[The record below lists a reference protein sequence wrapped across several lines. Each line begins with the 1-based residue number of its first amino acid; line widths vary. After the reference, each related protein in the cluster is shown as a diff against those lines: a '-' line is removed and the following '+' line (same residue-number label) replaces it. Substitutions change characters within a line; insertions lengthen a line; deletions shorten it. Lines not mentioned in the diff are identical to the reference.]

1 VGADEAASGREVGG
15 VHQVLGG
22 DVDIDR
28 DEVADREEPG
38 ALGFGVGAA
47 GALLAAEP

>member
-1 VGADEAASGREVGG
+1 VSAEEAALGGEIGG
-15 VHQVLGG
+15 VHQILGG
-22 DVDIDR
+22 DVDVDR